1 MNLKRIA
8 VFIDNYNIDYSPS
21 IINLLD
27 FLSDSCRIDLF
38 FQNIPM
44 KNNPVLKR
52 KNIHLVQIRRHF
64 QWRGLLA
71 SAQQRLA
78 YGMKGQFRNAFL
90 PSHSVKT
97 ILRRFSSREY
107 HCHIVFDPSGMG
119 LCKELFPA
127 TKPFYYSLELSLLSE
142 AASGGNS
149 SGLSLLEKVRSWSHG
164 IRGLII
170 QSQEREKLFRSDYPL
185 GRDIPTLHLPVTY
198 QGPAMPERG
207 NRLRQKYGIPP
218 HARIAIHLGGVNPY
232 FSSLEIAEIIA
243 EIPGWVLFFQGNNP
257 RGYARKIRKM
267 AKRKG
272 RRNIIVS
279 KRFHT
284 SLDKIFGYLQSAD
297 VGIAWYND
305 LDANFRTAGFSSGK
319 IPAYMRCGLPVL
331 ANNLPSIS
339 ESVARTGCGVCV
351 DELRQIPEALQKIE
365 SAYGDYRREALRE
378 YEKRYRFENYHAAIR
393 NFFNI

>member
-1 MNLKRIA
+1 MKKIA
-8 VFIDNYNIDYSPS
+8 VFIDDYNIDYSPS

-44 KNNPVLKR
+44 KNNEVLGKT
-52 KNIHLVQIRRHF
+52 NIHLIQIRGPF
-64 QWRGLLA
+64 QWRRGWA

-78 YGMKGQFRNAFL
+78 NALKGHFRDAFL
-90 PSHSVKT
+90 PSHSLRAVR
-97 ILRRFSSREY
+97 RRFSSREF
-107 HCHIVFDPSGMG
+107 HCHIVFDPSGMV
-119 LCKELFPA
+119 LCKKLFPA

-142 AASGGNS
+142 AAAGGENS
-149 SGLSLLEKVRSWSHG
+149 PGRSLLENMRGWSHD

-170 QSQEREKLFRSDYPL
+170 QSREREGLFRGDFPL

-198 QGPAMPERG
+198 QGPALPERG
-207 NRLRQKYGIPP
+207 SLLRRKYGIPP

-232 FSSLEIAEIIA
+232 FSSLEIAEIMA
-243 EIPGWVLFFQGNNP
+243 ETPGWYLFFQGNNP
-257 RGYARKIRKM
+257 RGYAREIRRM

-272 RRNIIVS
+272 RGNIIVA
-279 KRFHT
+279 KRFLT
-284 SLDKIFGYLQSAD
+284 SMDKLFGYVQSAD
-297 VGIAWYND
+297 AGIAWYND
-305 LDANFRTAGFSSGK
+305 VNANFRTAGFSSGK
-319 IPAYMRCGLPVL
+319 IPAYMRCGLPIL
-331 ANNLPSIS
+331 ANNLPSIN

-365 SAYGDYRREALRE
+365 NDYGNYRREALRE

-393 NFFNI
+393 DFFNI